1 MPKISHT
8 RILQFLSVIRK
19 GRTPNDQAFALE
31 ELLCNLFEKIPGLS
45 ITKRNEDR
53 KFDGKDID
61 IIVWNDQKSAGFYF
75 LPNILS
81 IGAHRWLE
89 KIEKEHVS
97 WFINRLKERGLSFG
111 ILVAMNGLAED
122 EEERSL
128 VRQQISSALNDE
140 RQIVILGG
148 KDFEKINST
157 EQIVTLVKEK
167 LCELAVV

>member
-1 MPKISHT
+1 MSTISHT

-19 GRTPNDQAFALE
+19 SSSPDERGLALE
-31 ELLCNLFEKIPGLS
+31 ELLCSLFKKIPGLS

-53 KFDGKDID
+53 KFEDRDIE
-61 IIVWNDQKSAGFYF
+61 IVFWNEQKSDGFYF
-75 LPNILS
+75 LPNI
-81 IGAHRWLE
+81 IPFGAHRSLE
-89 KIEKEHVS
+89 KLEGEHIK

-111 ILVAMNGLAED
+111 VLIAMKGLVED

-140 RQIVILGG
+140 RQIVILRG
-148 KDFEKINST
+148 KDFEKIEST
-157 EQIVTLVKEK
+157 EQLVTLVKEK